1 MGENLA
7 LGLFVLLT
15 AASLAVCLAFARW
28 LKHRNNRAGFG
39 GLVLGNLLVL
49 IFLLSVIVLSGEIY
63 CRFCRDTTDSLN
75 YTKASVRWF
84 ERHWQTNSAGCRDDL
99 EYAVEIPRGRR
110 RITFVGDSFTAAQGV
125 KNIEDRFGNI

>member
-1 MGENLA
+1 MGENGV

-15 AASLAVCLAFARW
+15 LASLAACITFARW
-28 LKHRNNRAGFG
+28 LKARNNQPGFA

-49 IFLLSVIVLSGEIY
+49 AFLLSLIALGGELY

-84 ERHWQTNSAGCRDDL
+84 ERYWYTNSAGCRDNLD
-99 EYAVEIPRGRR
+99 YALEIPPGRR
-110 RITFVGDSFTAAQGV
+110 RVSFVGDSFTAGQGV
-125 KNIEDRFGNI
+125 KNVE